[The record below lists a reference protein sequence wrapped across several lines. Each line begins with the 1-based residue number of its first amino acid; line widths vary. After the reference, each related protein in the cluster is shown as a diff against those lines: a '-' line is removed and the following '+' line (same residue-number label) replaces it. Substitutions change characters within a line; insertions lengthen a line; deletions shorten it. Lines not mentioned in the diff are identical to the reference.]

1 MTAHLRVENLSK
13 SFGPTR
19 VLDRVTFTVPP
30 GRFTVLLGPSGSG
43 KTTLLRCLAGIERAD
58 SGSVHLGGLTLAQD
72 RSHLAPDR
80 RDLAM
85 VFQDY
90 ALWPHMTAAANVGYA
105 LRRRRLDREQSR
117 RRVEQ
122 VLTRVGL
129 SDHAEQFPHQLSGGQ
144 QQRVALARALVAEPG
159 LLLFDEPLSNLDA
172 DLRERLRVEIATL
185 TRESGATVVYITH
198 DQAEAFALADEIG
211 VLEGGRLVQLG
222 SPEDVYHRP
231 ASPFVARFTG
241 LAGELEGS
249 TGLAGELE
257 GSTGLAGELGGSPAG
272 PPIDAVGAVT
282 VRTAAGPVTA
292 MTGGA
297 VPAAGGR
304 VRVLIRPAAVTLAPD
319 TGSEPA
325 GARTL
330 TGTVVDTAY
339 RGRGYDHVVQLPG
352 GVRLTGIFDRSAHSR
367 GAIVRLLL
375 DPEGCF
381 AFPDPGPVRRQ
392 GSEAGTAPA
401 SASTETPATH
411 TADPEPIRTTLEV

>member
-19 VLDRVTFTVPP
+19 VLDGISFAVPP

-43 KTTLLRCLAGIERAD
+43 KTTLLRCLAGIERAE
-58 SGSVHLGGLTLAQD
+58 SGSIHLGERALAQG
-72 RSHLAPDR
+72 RSHLPPDR

-105 LRRRRLDREQSR
+105 LRRRRLDREPSR
-117 RRVEQ
+117 RRVAE
-122 VLTRVGL
+122 VLARVGL

-198 DQAEAFALADEIG
+198 DQAEAFALADEVG

-241 LAGELEGS
+241 LAGELEG
-249 TGLAGELE
+249 TLE
-257 GSTGLAGELGGSPAG
+257 AAA
-272 PPIDAVGAVT
+272 DAAATVT

-292 MTGGA
+292 
-297 VPAAGGR
+297 VAGGTARATGSR
-304 VRVLIRPAAVTLAPD
+304 VRVLVRPAAVTIARD
-319 TGSEPA
+319 TGTEPVA
-325 GARTL
+325 ARTL
-330 TGTVVDTAY
+330 AGTVVDTAY

-352 GVRLTGIFDRSAHSR
+352 GVRLTGVFDRSAQQR
-367 GAIVRLLL
+367 GTAVRLLL

-381 AFPDPGPVRRQ
+381 AFPDP
-392 GSEAGTAPA
+392 AA
-401 SASTETPATH
+401 ASTPVAVAEN
-411 TADPEPIRTTLEV
+411 PEPIRTTLEVR

>member
-1 MTAHLRVENLSK
+1 MTARLRVENLSK

-19 VLDRVTFTVPP
+19 VLDRVSFTVPP
-30 GRFTVLLGPSGSG
+30 GRFLVLLGPSGSG

-58 SGSVHLGGLTLAQD
+58 SGSIHLGELPLA
-72 RSHLAPDR
+72 RERTHLPPDR

-90 ALWPHMTAAANVGYA
+90 ALWPHMTATANVGYA

-117 RRVEQ
+117 LRVER
-122 VLTRVGL
+122 VLERVGL
-129 SDHAEQFPHQLSGGQ
+129 GGHAEQFPHQLSGGQ

-211 VLEGGRLVQLG
+211 VLEGGSLVQLG

-241 LAGELEGS
+241 LAGEL
-249 TGLAGELE
+249 AGEPV
-257 GSTGLAGELGGSPAG
+257 GG
-272 PPIDAVGAVT
+272 GAPGTVA
-282 VRTAAGPVTA
+282 VRTAAGVVTA
-292 MTGGA
+292 VPGGGLPLTGG
-297 VPAAGGR
+297 P
-304 VRVLIRPAAVTLAPD
+304 VRVMIRPAAVTLARDPD
-319 TGSEPA
+319 PA
-325 GARTL
+325 DGRPA
-330 TGTVVDTAY
+330 GTVVDTAY
-339 RGRGYDHVVQLPG
+339 RGRGYDHVVELPG
-352 GVRLTGIFDRSAHSR
+352 GARLTGIFDRNAHPR
-367 GAIVRLLL
+367 GTRVQLLL

-381 AFPDPGPVRRQ
+381 AFSDPRASAAHNASGPHA
-392 GSEAGTAPA
+392 SAAHTSAAHTSAANSAAGTMP
-401 SASTETPATH
+401 
-411 TADPEPIRTTLEV
+411 DRTTLEVR